1 MQCAMHVKPEVR
13 FNWSYLK
20 LVKQQGQAGR
30 AQGWLLLDWL
40 PIKVMAMKICNGLL
54 WYAIYICIVFG
65 GARWRQCASGGCPNR
80 FASSS
85 ELSEFLHHIVTQFP
99 IKMQRAVSSSGHR
112 HLEFCEV
119 PAVPTADIENKPE
132 AATTELPLEVKL
144 GVGPEVELGRVVAQI
159 TRTLGSAESWLQ
171 ASRLAICINKT
182 WSLSRVLASSL
193 PAAVAAAAAVG
204 QFVIPVPGLGLGCP

>member
-54 WYAIYICIVFG
+54 WYAIYIFIVFG
-65 GARWRQCASGGCPNR
+65 GARWRQCSSGGCPNR

-132 AATTELPLEVKL
+132 AATTELQLKLNWESDQKWSWGELSLKLHAHSARLKADYRPRGMQFASIKLEAC
-144 GVGPEVELGRVVAQI
+144 PA
-159 TRTLGSAESWLQ
+159 SWL
-171 ASRLAICINKT
+171 RLFR
-182 WSLSRVLASSL
+182 LLL
-193 PAAVAAAAAVG
+193 
-204 QFVIPVPGLGLGCP
+204 LLLLL